1 MTLTFEDLLN
11 NPPLKTTTITL
22 PDKREVRLYEL
33 PLSVMKYVQSVGR
46 EGKDG
51 VNSVMDSITLVAA
64 HALMGRPPE
73 KKDMDAL
80 SERFGTTA
88 VMFIYY
94 EALKFS
100 RLGPDALEETKK
112 H

>member
-1 MTLTFEDLLN
+1 MTLTFSDLLE
-11 NPPLKTTTITL
+11 NPPLKSTTITL
-22 PDKREVRLYEL
+22 PDGRDVQLHEL
-33 PLSVMKYVQSVGR
+33 PLSVMKYVQRV
-46 EGKDG
+46 GKDG
-51 VNSVMDSITLVAA
+51 EDGVSNVMDSITLVATQ
-64 HALMGRPPE
+64 ALMGRPPE
-73 KKDMDAL
+73 KTDMDTM

-100 RLGPDALEETKK
+100 RLGPDALNDTKK

>member
-1 MTLTFEDLLN
+1 MLTFEELLN

-22 PDKREVRLYEL
+22 PDKRQVQLYEL

-46 EGKDG
+46 EGEDG
-51 VNSVMDSITLVAA
+51 VSHVMDSITLVATQ
-64 HALMGRPPE
+64 ALMGRPPQQE
-73 KKDMDAL
+73 DMDAM

>member
-1 MTLTFEDLLN
+1 MSLTFEDLLN

-22 PDKREVRLYEL
+22 PDRREVQLHEL
-33 PLSVMKYVQSVGR
+33 PLSVMKYVQSVGK
-46 EGKDG
+46 EGEDG
-51 VNSVMDSITLVAA
+51 VSSVMDGITLVATQ
-64 HALMGRPPE
+64 ALMGRPPE

-80 SERFGTTA
+80 CERFGTTA

-100 RLGPDALEETKK
+100 RLGPNALDETKK